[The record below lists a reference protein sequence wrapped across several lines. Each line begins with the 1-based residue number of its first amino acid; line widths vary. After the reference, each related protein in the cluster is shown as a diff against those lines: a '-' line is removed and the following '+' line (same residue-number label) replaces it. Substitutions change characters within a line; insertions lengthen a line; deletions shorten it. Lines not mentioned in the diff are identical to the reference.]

1 MCFDW
6 GAVIDPKRQADVK
19 PKGNGSSTLSVS
31 VQPNKLIMFES
42 KLGMDLNVKWAGLCI
57 TCKFKPRD
65 DMG

>member
-19 PKGNGSSTLSVS
+19 PKGNGSSTLSAS

-42 KLGMDLNVKWAGLCI
+42 KLGVGGTMHNL
-57 TCKFKPRD
+57 
-65 DMG
+65 